1 MKKYKYNL
9 ELTKR
14 LSKLYTGAVYDVMR
28 EMKIQNFVLPN
39 TIRPLDPNISLS
51 GPIWTC
57 SGAMDVNI
65 SDHESLVSWTG
76 LLSNA
81 PSEHVIVCQPNDD
94 TIVHMGELSAET
106 LNDKGVK
113 GYVVD
118 GGSRDNDFI
127 KKLGWPV
134 FFKYY
139 TPKDVVGRW
148 KVTSMGEPI
157 NIGGVTIETG
167 DYLLGDIDG
176 IIKISS
182 KEIEKIVNRAE
193 VIMQTENQVRKKILE
208 GMDPQE
214 AYLKYGVF

>member
-1 MKKYKYNL
+1 MNKYKYSL

-28 EMKIQNFVLPN
+28 DMKIQNFVLPSN
-39 TIRPLDPNISLS
+39 IRPLDPTISLS
-51 GPIWTC
+51 VPIWTS

-94 TIVHMGELSAET
+94 TIAHMGELSAET

>member
-1 MKKYKYNL
+1 
-9 ELTKR
+9 
-14 LSKLYTGAVYDVMR
+14 
-28 EMKIQNFVLPN
+28 
-39 TIRPLDPNISLS
+39 
-51 GPIWTC
+51 
-57 SGAMDVNI
+57 
-65 SDHESLVSWTG
+65 
-76 LLSNA
+76 
-81 PSEHVIVCQPNDD
+81 
-94 TIVHMGELSAET
+94 MGELSAET